1 MCSKN
6 GYTKGFLLFNT
17 YYTKITL
24 LYEKIQNCISH
35 SFKADQ
41 TRLRTDHGGGPNHP
55 TTKKYQSNPLMRG
68 WQVEEEMGRHGVY
81 ARRYAF
87 NINT

>member
-35 SFKADQ
+35 SFRPNQ
-41 TRLRTDHGGGPNHP
+41 TWLRTDHGGGHRHIPQNLSL
-55 TTKKYQSNPLMRG
+55 YQG
-68 WQVEEEMGRHGVY
+68 EKVETG
-81 ARRYAF
+81 
-87 NINT
+87 

>member
-1 MCSKN
+1 MYSKSR
-6 GYTKGFLLFNT
+6 YTKGFLLFNT

-24 LYEKIQNCISH
+24 LYENIQNCISH

-41 TRLRTDHGGGPNHP
+41 TRLRTDHGGGHRILTHKIFHLDKGEKAGGGGVN
-55 TTKKYQSNPLMRG
+55 
-68 WQVEEEMGRHGVY
+68 GVY